1 MLTPGLS
8 ANLTLPDYG
17 RLARHPITIR
27 NGVRG
32 GPGHFPK
39 ALLTTTT
46 LRVFA
51 SKPHC
56 GPLLD
61 LDPGHENRL
70 TLAVRT
76 EYQGLAILQ
85 AGRQLRKCTGDVRQV
100 NHDDRVRTRWKVCYL
115 LLQPRG
121 LSSRPT
127 LHALTVITK
136 FGPNTLRANN
146 ALLWEVHFC
155 QEFREAWIGVNGVES
170 GVLSEPIQAA
180 SVSIGLVQPLKGPI
194 LVPELRINAGDF
206 IGNKRKDY
214 RRCAMLAQRPDVPK
228 SLLVVA
234 ERGSHQRVC
243 RRVRTR
249 WPGSSE
255 AAGYYSLSSP
265 FLPH

>member
-1 MLTPGLS
+1 MRKGSGNLLDNPSRCEKLRPDGWQLLPYRITGLPVIRS
-8 ANLTLPDYG
+8 QSGMVCVA
-17 RLARHPITIR
+17 AR
-27 NGVRG
+27 
-32 GPGHFPK
+32 GHFPK

-46 LRVFA
+46 RRVFA

-100 NHDDRVRTRWKVCYL
+100 SHDDRVRTRWKVCHL

-146 ALLWEVHFC
+146 TYC
-155 QEFREAWIGVNGVES
+155 G
-170 GVLSEPIQAA
+170 
-180 SVSIGLVQPLKGPI
+180 K
-194 LVPELRINAGDF
+194 F
-206 IGNKRKDY
+206 IFARSSWK
-214 RRCAMLAQRPDVPK
+214 
-228 SLLVVA
+228 
-234 ERGSHQRVC
+234 RGS
-243 RRVRTR
+243 
-249 WPGSSE
+249 E
-255 AAGYYSLSSP
+255 
-265 FLPH
+265 